1 MLKDDRKAEVEA
13 TAKAKA
19 TASLTPKA
27 ETFRRSIKKD
37 PAAYPTLAEEDEWD
51 IWDRKFRATAAIHG
65 LSNVTNAGF
74 RPAGKEAIDLFNEEN
89 KFLYNILNSK
99 VTLAEGVT
107 IVRKH
112 EREFDAQEALIELRR
127 FFVESPRAIFK
138 RDELYR
144 EITATRMA
152 DLNWNGTV
160 TDCVLNWTE
169 KLRKYENGA
178 PDPRMLT
185 TAENKKKYLQAFVDG
200 YHGFEHVRTQENM
213 RQAMGDRVTT
223 YDEYLTLILNE
234 ARNLD
239 TKASLNKKSKSKLLT
254 VNQHNWGASPNDD
267 RHDEWDTESP
277 KSTIDSPFDTS
288 PGLSVYMMEIY
299 MTQQRREKAEAK
311 YGPSVSSE
319 AFNSL
324 DPKDKEHWNAL
335 SADARRIIVGDLK
348 KSDSPSKESGTPS
361 KKSPPRT
368 ANMAMQGNPS
378 PERSV
383 HFLDQVEAES
393 SDEEEDHE
401 GKSTDTVELGDHD
414 DGGTS
419 LSKEEMVLNLFNA
432 MSKDSKS
439 PGKKGPVAKAGA
451 REGKNHPGA
460 VHNMMST
467 QYSTKKPNEK
477 LKVKAHETITYETP
491 NYAEREI
498 AMISRGSSN
507 DARDRRQT
515 DSGSARDTKKTQ
527 RRNTGSIFNFF
538 GSKKNPSGRS
548 KYRINVHE
556 FGHDTTE
563 RHDQEGLD
571 NLKTDDQDDDF
582 KTDVQDGDDGDTPKH
597 YDDPL
602 MPPKPTKT
610 VPLYAWTEC
619 TFGDDPE
626 VLKNHAWSKCDS
638 EDEEEALDE
647 GGEKNGNPLR
657 LYTTN
662 DRRRI

>member
-1 MLKDDRKAEVEA
+1 MGREA
-13 TAKAKA
+13 
-19 TASLTPKA
+19 
-27 ETFRRSIKKD
+27 
-37 PAAYPTLAEEDEWD
+37 
-51 IWDRKFRATAAIHG
+51 H
-65 LSNVTNAGF
+65 
-74 RPAGKEAIDLFNEEN
+74 DLFNEQN
-89 KFLYNILNSK
+89 KFLYNVLNTK

-112 EREFDAQEALIELRR
+112 EREFDAQEALVELRR
-127 FFVESPRAIFK
+127 FFVESPRAVFK

-160 TDCVLNWTE
+160 TDCILNWTE

-178 PDPRMLT
+178 PDPRMVT
-185 TAENKKKYLQAFVDG
+185 TAENKKRYLQAFVDG

-223 YDEYLTLILNE
+223 YDEYLILILNE

-239 TKASLNKKSKSKLLT
+239 TKASLNKKSKAKQLT
-254 VNQHNWGASPNDD
+254 INQHNWGADPDD
-267 RHDEWDTESP
+267 DHHGGWNTESP
-277 KSTIDSPFDTS
+277 ISTIDSPFDTS
-288 PGLSVYMMEIY
+288 PGLSVHMTEIY

-324 DPKDKEHWNAL
+324 DSKDKEHWNAL

-348 KSDSPSKESGTPS
+348 KSKSDSSSKDSGSPS

-378 PERSV
+378 PDRSV
-383 HFLDQVEAES
+383 HFADQVQTES
-393 SDEEEDHE
+393 SDEEEAHE
-401 GKSTDTVELGDHD
+401 EEPTGTVELGDND

-419 LSKEEMVLNLFNA
+419 LSKEDLVLNLFNA

-439 PGKKGPVAKAGA
+439 PGRKGPVAKAGA

-477 LKVKAHETITYETP
+477 LNVKAHETIIYEPPDYT
-491 NYAEREI
+491 ERGM
-498 AMISRGSSN
+498 AMISLGPSN
-507 DARDRRQT
+507 DVHHGRRIDLGRARETREP
-515 DSGSARDTKKTQ
+515 Q
-527 RRNTGSIFNFF
+527 RGNTGSIFNFF
-538 GSKKNPSGRS
+538 RS
-548 KYRINVHE
+548 KRKPSERTKYRVNVHE
-556 FGHDTTE
+556 LHHDA
-563 RHDQEGLD
+563 
-571 NLKTDDQDDDF
+571 NNSY
-582 KTDVQDGDDGDTPKH
+582 DGDNPKH
-597 YDDPL
+597 DDESL
-602 MPPKPTKT
+602 MPPKPTKV

-619 TFGDDPE
+619 TLEMIQKYSKTTLGVIATSEMKKKPQTRIETQTRMETRMEAHYVCTRPTTKACMKEGNVDTLTLNAPKKTRSSGNTRE
-626 VLKNHAWSKCDS
+626 QSEAEANSLSLTAWI
-638 EDEEEALDE
+638 
-647 GGEKNGNPLR
+647 GE
-657 LYTTN
+657 
-662 DRRRI
+662 